1 MMKHIVVGIMSVVV
15 CSAVPI
21 AVSAESMSYR
31 GAGYDASQGWFERNS
46 SLYNVADD
54 IFKDRSLPPVSYS
67 GRDQIIKES
76 TSEKSADSMSKDD
89 HHLAPSPS
97 PGISPSVHGHRETG
111 LSGDPSVKDLSGMD
125 KGGFAPPGSYTGSD
139 RRF

>member
-1 MMKHIVVGIMSVVV
+1 MMKPIVIGIMSVVV

-21 AVSAESMSYR
+21 AVSAESLSYG
-31 GAGYDASQGWFERNS
+31 GAGYDVSQGRFERNS
-46 SLYNVADD
+46 SLYSVADD

-67 GRDQIIKES
+67 GRDQVIKES

-89 HHLAPSPS
+89 QHLAPTS
-97 PGISPSVHGHRETG
+97 GISPSVHGHRETG

-125 KGGFAPPGSYTGSD
+125 KGGFTPSGSYTGSE

>member
-1 MMKHIVVGIMSVVV
+1 MMKHIMMGIMSVVV
-15 CSAVPI
+15 CSAAPI
-21 AVSAESMSYR
+21 GVSAESLAYR
-31 GAGYDASQGWFERNS
+31 GTGYDVSQDWFERNS
-46 SLYNVADD
+46 SLYRVADD
-54 IFKDRSLPPVSYS
+54 VFKDHTLPPVSYS
-67 GRDQIIKES
+67 GRDQIIKEIS
-76 TSEKSADSMSKDD
+76 SEKSADSMSKDD
-89 HHLAPSPS
+89 HSLAPS

>member
-1 MMKHIVVGIMSVVV
+1 MKHFMMGIMAVVV

-21 AVSAESMSYR
+21 AVSAESLSYR
-31 GAGYDASQGWFERNS
+31 GAGYGVSQDRFERNS
-46 SLYNVADD
+46 PQYNVADD

-76 TSEKSADSMSKDD
+76 AGDKSADSMSKDD
-89 HHLAPSPS
+89 HSQAPS

-111 LSGDPSVKDLSGMD
+111 SSGDPSVKDLSGMD